1 MIGAGAI
8 GLGTAWHLAQQGH
21 NVSVSDPRLNQSVD
35 REGSAND
42 LNGTSASL
50 GVLMGHVFRRSSG
63 RGWRLRL
70 RSMELWPQWIKTLQA
85 HQPDLK
91 LHPGLLQIAEDER
104 AAERMESLAAQRVDL
119 GLQMVANADLAEVW
133 PTANHGGLHSRHDGR
148 VDPMLLQLALRQA
161 LAKQSVELNA
171 TQVIRLE
178 RDHKHWRLHRANGDS
193 SVHDVVVLST
203 ALSAEDL
210 LEPLGHARPMTPVL
224 GQALSLQLTT
234 GPASWR
240 EWPAVLVDQGFN
252 LIPTAPGRLLLGA
265 TVEPGDRA
273 SEDPLTLMR
282 NLNERAPEWL
292 RSATVVDHWSG
303 LRARPVDRPAPLL
316 EELEPGLILA
326 SGHYRNGV
334 LLTPGTAEWVAA
346 AVEQAKKRGPAGP

>member
-8 GLGTAWHLAQQGH
+8 GLGTAWYLAQQGH
-21 NVSVSDPRLNQSVD
+21 DVSVYDPCLNQVVD

-42 LNGTSASL
+42 LSGTSASL

-63 RGWRLRL
+63 RGWRLRR
-70 RSMELWPQWIKTLQA
+70 RSIELWPHWIETLQA

-91 LHPGLLQIAEDER
+91 LHPGLLQIAEDEQ

-119 GLQMVANADLAEVW
+119 RLRMVTNAGLAAVW
-133 PTANHGGLHSRHDGR
+133 PTASHGGLYSRHDGR
-148 VDPMLLQLALRQA
+148 IDPLLLQQALRQA
-161 LAKQSVELNA
+161 LAEQNVELNA
-171 TQVIRLE
+171 TAVIRLE
-178 RDHKHWRLHRANGDS
+178 RNDTHWRVHHADGNS
-193 SVHDVVVLST
+193 SVHDLVVLCT
-203 ALSAEDL
+203 ALNSDVL
-210 LEPLGHARPMTPVL
+210 LEPLGQARPMTPVL
-224 GQALSLQLTT
+224 GQALSLELTT
-234 GPASWR
+234 GPPTWSH
-240 EWPAVLVDQGFN
+240 WPSVLVDQGFN

-273 SEDPLTLMR
+273 SKDPLTLMR

-292 RSATVVDHWSG
+292 RSAKLVGHWSG

-346 AVEQAKKRGPAGP
+346 AVQQA

>member
-21 NVSVSDPRLNQSVD
+21 YVSVYDPRLNQSVD

-42 LNGTSASL
+42 LSGTSASL

-63 RGWRLRL
+63 RGWRLRR
-70 RSMELWPQWIKTLQA
+70 RSMELWPQWIETLQA
-85 HQPDLK
+85 HQPDLR
-91 LHPGLLQIAEDER
+91 LHSGLLQIAEDEQ
-104 AAERMESLAAQRVDL
+104 AAKRMEALAAQRVDL
-119 GLQMVANADLAEVW
+119 GLQMVTNADLAAVW
-133 PTANHGGLHSRHDGR
+133 PTARHGGLHSRHDGR
-148 VDPMLLQLALRQA
+148 VDPLLLQRALRQA
-161 LAKQSVELNA
+161 LAEQSVELNA
-171 TQVIRLE
+171 TAVIRLE
-178 RDHKHWRLHRANGDS
+178 RNNNYWRVHRADGDS
-193 SVHDVVVLST
+193 TVHDLVVLCT
-203 ALSAEDL
+203 ALSSDVL
-210 LEPLGHARPMTPVL
+210 LEPLGQARPMTPVL
-224 GQALSLQLTT
+224 GQALSLELTT
-234 GPASWR
+234 GPTSWSN
-240 EWPAVLVDQGFN
+240 WPSVLVDQGFN

-282 NLNERAPEWL
+282 NLNEGAPEWL
-292 RSATVVDHWSG
+292 RSAKVVGHWSG

-346 AVEQAKKRGPAGP
+346 ELEQRSLEQA

>member
-1 MIGAGAI
+1 VIGAGAI
-8 GLGTAWHLAQQGH
+8 GLGTAWHLSQQGH
-21 NVSVSDPRLNQSVD
+21 DVSLYDPRLNKPVH

-42 LNGTSASL
+42 LSGTSASL

-63 RGWRLRL
+63 RGWRLRR
-70 RSMELWPQWIKTLQA
+70 RSMELWPQWIETLQA
-85 HQPDLK
+85 HEPELK

-104 AAERMESLAAQRVDL
+104 TAERMESLAAQRVDL
-119 GLQMVANADLAEVW
+119 GLHMVSNADLAAIW
-133 PTANHGGLHSRHDGR
+133 PTASHGGLHSRHDGR
-148 VDPMLLQLALRQA
+148 VDPLLLQLALRQA
-161 LAKQSVELNA
+161 LAGQSVALNA
-171 TQVIRLE
+171 TAVVRLE
-178 RDHKHWRLHRANGDS
+178 RNDNHWRVHRADGDS
-193 SVHDVVVLST
+193 SVHDLVVLST
-203 ALSAEDL
+203 ALCSDAL

-234 GPASWR
+234 EPTAWSN
-240 EWPAVLVDQGFN
+240 WPSVLVDQGFN
-252 LIPTAPGRLLLGA
+252 LIPTAPGQLLLGA

-273 SEDPLTLMR
+273 SKDPLTLMR
-282 NLNERAPEWL
+282 SLNERAPEWL
-292 RSATVVDHWSG
+292 SSATVVGHWSG

-346 AVEQAKKRGPAGP
+346 AVQQA

>member
-8 GLGTAWHLAQQGH
+8 GLGTSWHLAQQGH
-21 NVSVSDPRLNQSVD
+21 DVSVYDPRLNQAID
-35 REGSAND
+35 REGSAKD
-42 LNGTSASL
+42 LSGTSASL

-63 RGWRLRL
+63 RGWRLRR
-70 RSMELWPQWIKTLQA
+70 RSMELWPQWIETLQA

-91 LHPGLLQIAEDER
+91 LHPGLLQIAENEQ
-104 AAERMESLAAQRVDL
+104 AADRMESLAAQRVDL
-119 GLQMVANADLAEVW
+119 GLHMVTNVGLEGIW
-133 PTANHGGLHSRHDGR
+133 PTASHGGLHSPHDGR
-148 VDPMLLQLALRQA
+148 IDPLLLQQALRQA
-161 LAKQSVELNA
+161 LAEQNVELNA
-171 TQVIRLE
+171 TAVVHLE
-178 RDHKHWRLHRANGDS
+178 RKDNLWRVHHADGSS
-193 SVHDVVVLST
+193 SVHDLVVLCT
-203 ALSAEDL
+203 ALNSDVL
-210 LEPLGHARPMTPVL
+210 LEPLGQARPMTPVL
-224 GQALSLQLTT
+224 GQALSLELTT
-234 GPASWR
+234 GPPTWSH
-240 EWPAVLVDQGFN
+240 WPSVLVDQGFN

-273 SEDPLTLMR
+273 SKDPLTLMR

-292 RSATVVDHWSG
+292 RSATVVGHWSG

-346 AVEQAKKRGPAGP
+346 AVEQA

>member
-8 GLGTAWHLAQQGH
+8 GLGTSWHLAQQGH
-21 NVSVSDPRLNQSVD
+21 DVSVYDPRLNQAID
-35 REGSAND
+35 REGSAKD
-42 LNGTSASL
+42 LSGTSASL

-63 RGWRLRL
+63 RGWRLRR
-70 RSMELWPQWIKTLQA
+70 RSIELWPQWIETLQA

-91 LHPGLLQIAEDER
+91 LHPGLLQIAENEQ

-119 GLQMVANADLAEVW
+119 GLHMVTNVGLEGIW
-133 PTANHGGLHSRHDGR
+133 PTASHGGLHSPHDGR
-148 VDPMLLQLALRQA
+148 IDPLLLQQALRQA
-161 LAKQSVELNA
+161 LAEQNVELNA
-171 TQVIRLE
+171 TAVVHLE
-178 RDHKHWRLHRANGDS
+178 RKDNLWRVHHADGSS
-193 SVHDVVVLST
+193 SVHDLVVLCT
-203 ALSAEDL
+203 ALNSDVL
-210 LEPLGHARPMTPVL
+210 LEPLGQARPMTPVL
-224 GQALSLQLTT
+224 GQALSLELTT
-234 GPASWR
+234 GPPTWSH
-240 EWPAVLVDQGFN
+240 WPSVLVDQGFN

-273 SEDPLTLMR
+273 SKDPLTLMR

-292 RSATVVDHWSG
+292 RSAKVVGHWSG

-346 AVEQAKKRGPAGP
+346 AVEQA

>member
-21 NVSVSDPRLNQSVD
+21 DVSVYDPRLNQAVD
-35 REGSAND
+35 REGSANE
-42 LNGTSASL
+42 LSGTSASL

-70 RSMELWPQWIKTLQA
+70 RSMELWPQWIETLQA
-85 HQPDLK
+85 HQPDLE

-104 AAERMESLAAQRVDL
+104 TAERMESLAAQRVDL
-119 GLQMVANADLAEVW
+119 GLQMVANTDLVAVW
-133 PTANHGGLHSRHDGR
+133 PTAKHGGLHSRHDGR
-148 VDPMLLQLALRQA
+148 VDPILLQLALRQA

-171 TQVIRLE
+171 AQVIRLE

-193 SVHDVVVLST
+193 SIHDVVVLCT
-203 ALSAEDL
+203 ALSSDVL

-234 GPASWR
+234 GPTSWR
-240 EWPAVLVDQGFN
+240 NWPAVLVDQGFN

-265 TVEPGDRA
+265 TVEAGDRA
-273 SEDPLTLMR
+273 SDEPLALMR
-282 NLNERAPEWL
+282 NLNKRAPDWL
-292 RSATVVDHWSG
+292 RLATVIEQWNG
-303 LRARPVDRPAPLL
+303 LRARPVNRPAPLL
-316 EELEPGLILA
+316 EQLEPGLIVA
-326 SGHYRNGV
+326 TGHYRNGV
-334 LLTPGTAEWVAA
+334 LLTPGTAEWVATA
-346 AVEQAKKRGPAGP
+346 IEQS

>member
-21 NVSVSDPRLNQSVD
+21 DVSVYDPRLNQSVD

-42 LNGTSASL
+42 LSGTSASL

-63 RGWRLRL
+63 RSWRLRR
-70 RSMELWPQWIKTLQA
+70 RSMELWPQWIETLQA

-91 LHPGLLQIAEDER
+91 LYPGLLQIAEDEQ

-119 GLQMVANADLAEVW
+119 GLQIVTNVGLEGIW
-133 PTANHGGLHSRHDGR
+133 PTASHGGLHSRHDGR
-148 VDPMLLQLALRQA
+148 IDPLLLQQALRQA
-161 LAKQSVELNA
+161 LAEQNVELNA
-171 TQVIRLE
+171 TAVVHLARKDNL
-178 RDHKHWRLHRANGDS
+178 WRVHHADGNS
-193 SVHDVVVLST
+193 SVHDLVVLCT
-203 ALSAEDL
+203 ALNSDVL
-210 LEPLGHARPMTPVL
+210 LEPLGQARPMTPVL
-224 GQALSLQLTT
+224 GQALSLELTT
-234 GPASWR
+234 GPPTWSH
-240 EWPAVLVDQGFN
+240 WPSVLVDQGFN

-273 SEDPLTLMR
+273 SKDPLTLMR

-292 RSATVVDHWSG
+292 RSAKVVGHWSG
-303 LRARPVDRPAPLL
+303 LRARPVGRPAPLL

-346 AVEQAKKRGPAGP
+346 AVEQA